1 MLNDE
6 TIANLFIIDR
16 SGIIRHINNIYKD
29 DELNE
34 SSTCVKNVQVQK
46 EGNRNVKRIYSYYIL
61 DMIISVDFG
70 ENSKKTI
77 KFRTWANKLIKEY
90 IVKCF
95 NLNDDRFIKENKF
108 DKKYYDELLEG
119 ICKINFW

>member
-1 MLNDE
+1 LLNDE

-77 KFRTWANKLIKEY
+77 KFRT
-90 IVKCF
+90 
-95 NLNDDRFIKENKF
+95 
-108 DKKYYDELLEG
+108 
-119 ICKINFW
+119 